1 MKLTDSVKTLKSVG
15 EQRFALLRRLGVH
28 TILDLLEY
36 FPRDYLDRSV
46 IHNINELQE
55 NQMAT
60 VRVRLSSHDQ
70 PQTLRKASLTLT
82 KITFVDSWG
91 TGRIEIAW
99 FNQPY
104 MANNF
109 RRDCEYLIS
118 GRVKLNYGRL
128 TIENPECEIVPRG
141 TIGGEALSA
150 GRIVPIYSLTAGVSQ
165 KVLRGLIHQ
174 AISGISE
181 SIEEF
186 LPPDIVK
193 RHSLCNRD
201 YAIRNIHFPESSE
214 AYFTARRRLV
224 FEELFLMQAALL
236 SVKGF
241 SQQMSGRQFDFTDIS
256 EILAALPFD
265 LTSDQAGV
273 VSEIVSGMA
282 SGYATNRLI
291 QGDVGSGKTAVAMI
305 LCYLAVKNGCQATL
319 MAPTETLAVQHYH
332 SFCEILSPLGIK
344 CQLLS
349 GSLKAAE
356 KRKIK
361 QALAEG
367 EIDIAI
373 GTHALIQSNVVFA
386 NLGLVITDEQHRFG
400 VRQRL
405 SLNSKGKGMGK
416 DRHPHVL
423 VMTATPI
430 PRSLAMVL
438 YGDMDI
444 SVIRQLPPGRQK
456 IDTFCVTS
464 AYHTR
469 IFSFIAK
476 EIDKGHQGYIICPL
490 IEESESENFKE
501 LNSVVA
507 LAEKLK
513 ADFFSHI
520 PVAILHGRMKAE
532 EKAAIMDSFASGDTK
547 ILISTTV
554 IEVGIN
560 VPTATVIL
568 IENAERFGLS
578 QLHQL
583 RGRVG
588 RSHRKSYCILVTDAD
603 NAVTKKRM
611 DAMVATNDGF
621 ELSELDLQ
629 IRGPGEFF
637 GTMQHGI
644 PQMRLANLYQ
654 DLPILEEAKAAISV
668 MLKGG
673 GKMFHV
679 EHQPLADKIEKLL
692 GDIQQIP
699 L

>member
-1 MKLTDSVKTLKSVG
+1 MQFKLSDSVKTLKSVG
-15 EQRFALLRRLGVH
+15 EQRLALLRRLSIH

-46 IHNINELQE
+46 IHNISQLHE

-60 VRVRLSSHDQ
+60 IRVSLLGL
-70 PQTLRKASLTLT
+70 PQTLRKASLTIT
-82 KITFVDSWG
+82 KITFADS
-91 TGRIEIAW
+91 TGRIELTW

-104 MANNF
+104 MAGNF
-109 RRDCEYLIS
+109 RADSEYLIS
-118 GRVKLNYGRL
+118 GRIKLNHGKL
-128 TIENPECEIVPRG
+128 TIESPEYEIVPRG
-141 TIGGEALSA
+141 TISDAVSA
-150 GRIVPIYSLTAGVSQ
+150 GRIVPVYNLTSGITQ

-174 AISGISE
+174 AVGGLSE
-181 SIEEF
+181 IVEEI
-186 LPPDIVK
+186 LPPNIVSQ
-193 RHSLCNRD
+193 HMLCSRD
-201 YAIRNIHFPESSE
+201 YAIRNIHFPESNE

-236 SVKGF
+236 SAKGF
-241 SQQMSGRQFDFTDIS
+241 SQQAEGRQFDFTDAS

-265 LTSDQAGV
+265 LTSDQSKV
-273 VSEIVSGMA
+273 VDEIIKDMA
-282 SGYATNRLI
+282 SGYAANRLI
-291 QGDVGSGKTAVAMI
+291 QGDVGSGKTAVAMV
-305 LCYLAVKNGCQATL
+305 LCYLAVKNGCQAAL
-319 MAPTETLAVQHYH
+319 MAPTETLAVQHFH
-332 SFCEILSPLGIK
+332 SYNEILSKFGIK

-349 GSLKAAE
+349 GSLKAAD

-361 QALAEG
+361 QALASG

-373 GTHALIQSNVVFA
+373 GTHALIQDNVEFA
-386 NLGLVITDEQHRFG
+386 DLGLVITDEQHRFG
-400 VRQRL
+400 VRQRV
-405 SLNSKGKGMGK
+405 SLNKKGSF
-416 DRHPHVL
+416 PHVL

-430 PRSLAMVL
+430 PRSLAMIL

-444 SVIRQLPPGRQK
+444 SVIRQMPPGRQK

-464 AYHTR
+464 AYHAR
-469 IFSFIAK
+469 IFDFIAK

-490 IEESESENFKE
+490 IEESENENFKE
-501 LNSVVA
+501 LNSV
-507 LAEKLK
+507 LQFAEKLK
-513 ADFFSHI
+513 NSVFSHI
-520 PVAILHGRMKAE
+520 PLAILHGRMKAE
-532 EKAAIMDSFASGDTK
+532 EKAAIMESFSRGETK
-547 ILISTTV
+547 LLVSTTV

-560 VPTATVIL
+560 VPTATIIL

-611 DAMVATNDGF
+611 DAMVATGDGF

-644 PQMRLANLYQ
+644 PQMHLANLYQ
-654 DLPILEEAKAAISV
+654 DLPILEEAKSAVSTLIDGSS
-668 MLKGG
+668 
-673 GKMFHV
+673 KMFHV
-679 EHQPLADKIEKLL
+679 EHLPLADKIRKLL

>member
-60 VRVRLSSHDQ
+60 IRVSTLGQ
-70 PQTLRKASLTLT
+70 PQILRKASLTIT
-82 KITFVDSWG
+82 KITFADN
-91 TGRIEIAW
+91 TGRIEITW

-109 RRDCEYLIS
+109 RGNSEYLIS
-118 GRVKLNYGRL
+118 GRVKFSLNRSL
-128 TIENPECEIVPRG
+128 LSIKNPECEIVPRG
-141 TIGGEALSA
+141 TIFGEVLSA
-150 GRIVPIYSLTAGVSQ
+150 GRIVPVYSLTSGVSQ
-165 KVLRGLIHQ
+165 KILRSLIHQ
-174 AISGISE
+174 AISTLDE
-181 SIEEF
+181 AVEEF
-186 LPPDIVK
+186 LPPDVVN
-193 RHSLCNRD
+193 RHSLCSRD

-236 SVKGF
+236 SAKGF
-241 SQQMSGRQFDFTDIS
+241 SQQAAGRLFDFIDTS
-256 EILAALPFD
+256 EMLAALPFD
-265 LTSDQAGV
+265 LTDDQNKVVNEIISDM
-273 VSEIVSGMA
+273 S
-282 SGYATNRLI
+282 SGYAANRLI
-291 QGDVGSGKTAVAMI
+291 QGDVGSGKTAVAMV
-305 LCYLAVKNGCQATL
+305 LCYLAVKNGCQAVL

-332 SFCEILSPLGIK
+332 SFNEILGPLGIK
-344 CQLLS
+344 CRLLS
-349 GSLKAAE
+349 GSLKATE

-361 QALAEG
+361 QSLADG

-373 GTHALIQSNVVFA
+373 GTHALIQDNVEFA

-400 VRQRL
+400 VRQRM
-405 SLNSKGKGMGK
+405 SLNNKGK
-416 DRHPHVL
+416 HPHVL

-430 PRSLAMVL
+430 PRSLAMIL

-456 IDTFCVTS
+456 IDTFCVTA
-464 AYHTR
+464 AYHAR
-469 IFSFIAK
+469 IFDFIAK

-490 IEESESENFKE
+490 IEESESESFKE
-501 LNSVVA
+501 LNSVVTF
-507 LAEKLK
+507 AEKLK
-513 ADFFSHI
+513 NSVFAHI
-520 PVAILHGRMKAE
+520 PLAILHGRMKAE
-532 EKAAIMDSFASGDTK
+532 EKAAIMESFANGETK
-547 ILISTTV
+547 ILVSTTV

-654 DLPILEEAKAAISV
+654 DLPILKETKAAISG
-668 MLKGG
+668 LLGG
-673 GKMFHV
+673 GAKMFHV
-679 EHQPLADKIEKLL
+679 EHQPLADKINKLL